1 MVEKLKKLKS
11 KIKPTFKTDES
22 GINEMVDG
30 IVHTGAILVRNY
42 IDNLDMEFY
51 ASRASSS
58 GKETTEVVSIRLPSD
73 LIKDISIIVESGK
86 SRFRDRSELIRT
98 ATYILVNYVSNR
110 LKKGIKDQPTFKE
123 IEDWNRYEQ
132 QSRQK
137 LLKICDDFRNLFRD
151 VEKHGESELD
161 KWIKGNVE
169 RAMNYPRDFYRKRML
184 NAFWNVMKE
193 NGIDPE
199 QYINSEEL
207 EGE

>member
-1 MVEKLKKLKS
+1 MGQLKKLKS
-11 KIKPTFKTDES
+11 KIKPAFKTDES
-22 GINEMVDG
+22 GIDESVDG
-30 IVHTGAILVRNY
+30 IIHTGAILVRDY

-51 ASRASSS
+51 AGRASSS

-73 LIKDISIIVESGK
+73 LIKDIAIIVESGR

-98 ATYILVNYVSNR
+98 ATYILVNYVANR
-110 LKKGIKDQPTFKE
+110 LKKGIKGKFTLRD
-123 IEDWNRYEQ
+123 IEDFNRFEQ
-132 QSRQK
+132 QSKQK
-137 LLKICDDFRNLFRD
+137 LAKICDDFRNLFREI
-151 VEKHGESELD
+151 EKHGDSELD

-169 RAMNYPRDFYRKRML
+169 RAMEYPKDFYRKKML

-199 QYINSEEL
+199 QYINPGEL